1 MGAITP
7 RPVAFVSTLSADGV
21 HNLAPFSFFNIVSAD
36 PPTIVVSV
44 APSDG
49 SLKGGSNTARN
60 ILDTK
65 SFAVSIISEPWVEA
79 ANLAALD
86 APPDV
91 DEFALTGLTP
101 RASEVIPAPHVAE
114 AAFSVEAELLHHY
127 TLRKADGSESNTV
140 FLGSVK
146 RIHAKEF
153 IFDENDPY
161 RVLTE
166 RLRPVSRLG
175 GIAYGR
181 VTEAYDLQRQRWE
194 DIGESDDVKAA
205 LKGGKANGANGH

>member
-1 MGAITP
+1 MRSIAR
-7 RPVAFVSTLSADGV
+7 RPHALTRQD
-21 HNLAPFSFFNIVSAD
+21 
-36 PPTIVVSV
+36 
-44 APSDG
+44 
-49 SLKGGSNTARN
+49 TARN

-65 SFAVSIISEPWVEA
+65 GFSVSIISESWVEA

-86 APPDV
+86 APPSV

-101 RASEVIPAPHVAE
+101 RASEVVAAPHVAE

-140 FLGSVK
+140 FLGTVK

-153 IFDENDPY
+153 IFDEKDPY

-181 VTEAYDLQRQRWE
+181 VTEAYDLERKRWD
-194 DIGESDDVKAA
+194 DIGESDDVQAA
-205 LKGGKANGANGH
+205 LNGKAQADGANGANGH